1 MSQSSTLL
9 AQSEDV
15 VEAHPAADPGRTPW
29 PVAHVIVVV
38 LTALTVAGLLSSDA
52 MVRTA
57 EGMPSGP
64 GKTVATAV
72 ATAFDAVAD
81 TVGLSDSRAALDRA
95 FGRETQVGD
104 VIGQSVTLPEVTALE
119 RLTPDPPKAAAP
131 APPGSAAAPS
141 VNDEAA
147 EAPAVTTD
155 PPAGRVPTP
164 AAPLRVLVTGDSL
177 STFVGDSLKSLTADA
192 GLVDVTQV
200 WFNGS
205 GLSNPKFLNWEA
217 KAAELMV
224 ENKPEVVIMLIGGN
238 DGWNMGAPGAS
249 PSGPNSDAWEQEY
262 ARRAVAVMRQFTS
275 AGATVYW
282 SGPPTAAE
290 TKWNRIFARINSAVV
305 TAAAVEPGVGHVD
318 LFNGTAVNGK
328 YSATWTRA
336 GKTVVARQSDG
347 IHFSRAGAGQ
357 PALLLL
363 AAMESAH
370 GQLR

>member
-1 MSQSSTLL
+1 MTQSTTLL
-9 AQSEDV
+9 EQVDDH
-15 VEAHPAADPGRTPW
+15 VEAHPAADPGRNPW

-38 LTALTVAGLLSSDA
+38 LTALTLAGLLSSNA

-64 GKTVATAV
+64 GKSVATAV
-72 ATAFDAVAD
+72 AGAFDAVAD
-81 TVGLSDSRAALDRA
+81 TVGLSGSRAALDRA
-95 FGRETQVGD
+95 FGRDTRVDG
-104 VIGQSVTLPEVTALE
+104 VIGESVTLPAATARE
-119 RLTPDPPKAAAP
+119 GLTSDPSSAGATSGSAGVPKATDESTAASATAIDPPP
-131 APPGSAAAPS
+131 
-141 VNDEAA
+141 
-147 EAPAVTTD
+147 
-155 PPAGRVPTP
+155 GRVPTT
-164 AAPLRVLVTGDSL
+164 AKPLRVLVTGDSL
-177 STFVGDSLKSLTADA
+177 STFVGDSLKGLTAEA

-224 ENKPEVVIMLIGGN
+224 EHKPEVVIMLIGGN

-262 ARRAVAVMRQFTS
+262 ARRTVAVMRQFTA
-275 AGATVYW
+275 AGASVYW

-290 TKWNRIFARINSAVV
+290 TKWNRIFARINSAVA
-305 TAAAVEPGVGHVD
+305 TAAELEPRAGYVD
-318 LFNGTAVNGK
+318 LFKGTAVNGR

-336 GKTVVARQSDG
+336 AGNTVVARQTDG
-347 IHFSRAGAGQ
+347 IHFSRVGAGQ